1 MKDTATISKELGITA
16 QSVNARARI
25 LGIKGQE
32 IKEEGKNGRPRR
44 VFSPEECDRIASYG
58 YGKAQNPVTES
69 DSGNDDEA
77 IDAGAMTLRESIG
90 SPLAQQFGAISS
102 QLEAIEDSA
111 SIALANRIQAMPSRI
126 MMKTSQRLKS
136 YESLDL
142 SAIVGVL
149 GCQTLS
155 LPARKIDPSL
165 I

>member
-1 MKDTATISKELGITA
+1 MKDASTLAKELGVSPQTI
-16 QSVNARARI
+16 NARARI
-25 LGIKGQE
+25 MGIKPTEVKQEGQQ
-32 IKEEGKNGRPRR
+32 GKPRR
-44 VFSPEECDRIASYG
+44 VFSPEQCTAIAS
-58 YGKAQNPVTES
+58 YGKAQNPTTES
-69 DSGNDDEA
+69 DTDDDDEA

-126 MMKTSQRLKS
+126 MLKTAQKLKA

-142 SAIVGVL
+142 SAIGGIL
-149 GCQTLS
+149 GTAPLS
-155 LPARKIDPSL
+155 LPMKRIDPSL

>member
-1 MKDTATISKELGITA
+1 MKDASTLAKELGVSPQTI
-16 QSVNARARI
+16 NARARI
-25 LGIKGQE
+25 MGIKPTEVKQEGQQ
-32 IKEEGKNGRPRR
+32 GKPRR
-44 VFSPEECDRIASYG
+44 VFSPEQCTAIASYG
-58 YGKAQNPVTES
+58 TAQNPTTES
-69 DSGNDDEA
+69 DTDDDDEA

>member
-1 MKDTATISKELGITA
+1 MKDASTLGKELGLTS
-16 QSVNARARI
+16 QTVNTRARV
-25 LGIKGQE
+25 LGIVPTE
-32 IKEEGKNGRPRR
+32 IKQEGQTGRPRR
-44 VFSPEECDRIASYG
+44 VFSPEQCDRIASYG
-58 YGKAQNPVTES
+58 KPSNPTTES
-69 DSGNDDEA
+69 DSDNDDEA

>member
-1 MKDTATISKELGITA
+1 MKDASTLGKELGLTS
-16 QSVNARARI
+16 QTVNTRARV
-25 LGIKGQE
+25 LGIVPTE
-32 IKEEGKNGRPRR
+32 IKQEGQTGRPRR
-44 VFSPEECDRIASYG
+44 VFSPEQCDRIAS

-77 IDAGAMTLRESIG
+77 IDAGAMVMMNAIG
-90 SPLAQQFGAISS
+90 SPLAFQFQAITN
-102 QLEAIEDSA
+102 QLDGIEDHA
-111 SIALANRIQAMPSRI
+111 ANALAQRVQAMPSRI
-126 MMKTSQRLKS
+126 MLKTAEKLKS

>member
-1 MKDTATISKELGITA
+1 MKDASTLAKELGVSPQTI
-16 QSVNARARI
+16 NARARI
-25 LGIKGQE
+25 MGIKPTEVKQEGQQ
-32 IKEEGKNGRPRR
+32 GKPRR
-44 VFSPEECDRIASYG
+44 VFSPEQCTAIASYG
-58 YGKAQNPVTES
+58 KPSNPTTES
-69 DSGNDDEA
+69 DTDDDDEA

>member
-58 YGKAQNPVTES
+58 KAQNPVTES

-77 IDAGAMTLRESIG
+77 IDAGAMVMMNAIG
-90 SPLAQQFGAISS
+90 SPLAFQFQAITN
-102 QLEAIEDSA
+102 QLDGIEDHA
-111 SIALANRIQAMPSRI
+111 ANALAQRVSAMPSRI
-126 MMKTSQRLKS
+126 MLKTAQKLKA

-142 SAIVGVL
+142 SAIVGIL
-149 GCQTLS
+149 GTAPLS
-155 LPARKIDPSL
+155 LPMKRIDPSL

>member
-58 YGKAQNPVTES
+58 KAQTPVSES
-69 DSGNDDEA
+69 DTDDEDEA
-77 IDAGAMTLRESIG
+77 IDRGAMTLRESIG
-90 SPLAQQFGAISS
+90 TPLAKQFGAISV

-126 MMKTSQRLKS
+126 MRKAAQKLNG

-142 SAIVGVL
+142 ATIVGVL
-149 GCQTLS
+149 GCQPLS

>member
-1 MKDTATISKELGITA
+1 MDAKSLAEKLKITPKTVWTRAKALGITGT
-16 QSVNARARI
+16 QTKI
-25 LGIKGQE
+25 EGQ
-32 IKEEGKNGRPRR
+32 NGRPG
-44 VFSPEECDRIASYG
+44 VVYSPEECDRIASYG

>member
-44 VFSPEECDRIASYG
+44 VFSPEECDRIAC
-58 YGKAQNPVTES
+58 YGKPSNPTTES
-69 DSGNDDEA
+69 DSDNDDEA
-77 IDAGAMTLRESIG
+77 IDAGSMVMMNAIG
-90 SPLAQQFGAISS
+90 SPLALQFQAITN
-102 QLEAIEDSA
+102 QLDGIEDHA
-111 SIALANRIQAMPSRI
+111 ANALAQRVSAMPSRI
-126 MMKTSQRLKS
+126 MLKTAQKLKA

-142 SAIVGVL
+142 SAIVGIL
-149 GCQTLS
+149 GTAPLS
-155 LPARKIDPSL
+155 LPMKRIDPSL